1 MTNEND
7 KTKKS
12 LKELEE
18 RAKELEK
25 STKKKLESI
34 EEDIKETLE
43 ESDRE
48 REEIVDELMTPP
60 DEYIEKDNVCKEKNE
75 SEEIVEDLKLNS
87 VFYDKGEF
95 KYEKCKIV
103 KHLNIISKIVL
114 VLAVISAI
122 IIAMQKQ
129 VIMNPFGGYAG
140 YEWQPIALLYGVL
153 SGFSGYIFYTVLNA
167 LANLVENIDKNRQ
180 LKEFELRKDMED
192 FDI

>member
-60 DEYIEKDNVCKEKNE
+60 DEYIEKDNVCEEKND
-75 SEEIVEDLKLNS
+75 SDEIVEDLKLNS
-87 VFYDKGEF
+87 VFYDQGEF

-122 IIAMQKQ
+122 ILAMQKQ
-129 VIMNPFGGYAG
+129 VIMNPFGGYVG

-167 LANLVENIDKNRQ
+167 LANLVKNIDKNRQ